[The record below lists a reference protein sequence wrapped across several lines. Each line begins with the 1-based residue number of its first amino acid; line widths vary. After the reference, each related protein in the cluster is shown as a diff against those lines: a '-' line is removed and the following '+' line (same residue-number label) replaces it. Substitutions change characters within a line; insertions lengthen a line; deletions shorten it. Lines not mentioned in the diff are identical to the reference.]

1 MRTVTRNPFIRRLRR
16 WSLQARRTL
25 ASGMPGH
32 AGRGSSPR
40 AHPPIFRLLRNF
52 SICAAIVIAVMTIAL
67 SHIFVANDRI
77 VAREAI
83 ANRHVLMTKVL
94 ANAAGPWIRELVST
108 TGNGASAG
116 SRSPAWATLHE
127 RLARM
132 RQGVPLLT
140 AEVIVAVDPQAALLG
155 GDPGVAR
162 NLPALQDTFATG
174 RYAFVL
180 EEGTSTVYLPILD
193 AERRAVAVLATTAD
207 TSHDQRM
214 SRLQHRG
221 VTAIVL
227 AAFLSLFTAL
237 FLFVQRAD
245 TALRRQYGELSV
257 LNATLEQRVAERSGA
272 AERAAERAR
281 KYNEL
286 LVSEVEERRRIED
299 ELIAQRQ
306 SLIAQQAALSQIM
319 AAGLLTASK
328 ATDLVA
334 LISRTAAGAFEGGR
348 FGVWRFASGRDA
360 LECIGY
366 GEHGVADPA
375 LPASLRRSE
384 HPRLFEA
391 AQNAREATLPRL
403 ETHVAAGT
411 ILVVPIVR
419 DGRSEGI
426 VMVDRAATAHDD
438 WTPEQ
443 RLFATAVA
451 SVVSLVLEGQER
463 NRAESELREAN
474 RSLAAAAR
482 NKALLLAGVSHELR
496 APMNGVFGM
505 TELLLRTPLDEQ
517 QRRLVTNISHSAS
530 GLLPVLNGILDMS
543 RAEAGSIQIERTL
556 FDLRAALQSVVDLA
570 SIQAYAKGLD
580 IGLCVAPDLPV
591 EIVGDAAK
599 LRQVVV
605 NVVTN
610 AVKFTEQG
618 EVAVRAQST
627 TNENGQPRLT
637 ITVSDTGIGIDAAA
651 IERLFS
657 PYTQADSSIS
667 RRFGGT
673 GLGLAISRQLVTA
686 MGGRVAIASAPGEG
700 TTVSIE
706 LPLQAADSSR
716 PSSALL
722 AGLRVAVIGAPGISC
737 EIAVASIVEAGGS
750 AIASTSGDSAQP
762 TGLAAPDAI
771 VVLLDEAGANLEP
784 AKAFAGTS
792 RRSVPVIVVAKTGAT
807 VERSERVAEVLMK
820 PLRGDALVAALTHRH
835 QDLRRVPASRPRA
848 AIVRERAFDAHVLVA
863 EDNPINAEVARAYLE
878 ELGCRVSVVTN
889 GHAAVRTV
897 AEHAYDLVL
906 MDWEMPGLNG
916 LEAAVA
922 IRRAEE
928 TSKKP
933 PVPIVA
939 VTANVFDGDRRRC
952 LEAGMTA
959 FLAKPFRAEDFRT
972 VVAPLLD
979 AARGRSA
986 AAVTEPT
993 AAKSAPKR
1001 PAAKARRRT
1010 PIAAGA

>member
-1 MRTVTRNPFIRRLRR
+1 MTPFSRRLRR
-16 WSLQARRTL
+16 WSLRARRAL
-25 ASGMPGH
+25 AFGVS
-32 AGRGSSPR
+32 RR
-40 AHPPIFRLLRNF
+40 AERRRSNQGTRPPIFRLLRNF
-52 SICAAIVIAVMTIAL
+52 SLCAAIVIAIMTIGL
-67 SHIFVANDRI
+67 SHIFLSNDRI
-77 VAREAI
+77 VTREVI
-83 ANRHVLMTKVL
+83 ADRHVLITKVL
-94 ANAAGPWIRELVST
+94 ANAAGPWIRDLVLSSAA
-108 TGNGASAG
+108 GGAST
-116 SRSPAWATLHE
+116 RSSAWVTLHD

-132 RQGVPLLT
+132 RHGVPLLT
-140 AEVIVAVDPQAALLG
+140 SEVILAVDPQATLLG
-155 GDPGVAR
+155 GDPSVPR
-162 NLPALQDTFATG
+162 NLPALQDAFATG
-174 RYAFVL
+174 RYAFIL
-180 EEGTSTVYLPILD
+180 EDGTSTVYLPILD
-193 AERRAVAVLATTAD
+193 AQRRAVAVLATTAD
-207 TSHDQRM
+207 TTHDQRM

-227 AAFLSLFTAL
+227 AAFLFLYTAL

-319 AAGLLTASK
+319 ASGLLTASK

-334 LISRTAAGAFEGGR
+334 MISRTAAGAFEGGR

-366 GEHGVADPA
+366 AGHGDADPA
-375 LPASLRRSE
+375 LPAPLRRAE

-391 AQNAREATLPRL
+391 AQNAREATLPRVGPA
-403 ETHVAAGT
+403 TAPGT
-411 ILVVPIVR
+411 VLVVPIVS
-419 DGRSEGI
+419 DGRSEGV
-426 VMVDRAATAHDD
+426 VMVDREATDLD
-438 WTPEQ
+438 GWTPEQ

-463 NRAESELREAN
+463 NRAESELRDAN

-517 QRRLVTNISHSAS
+517 QRRLVSNISHSAS
-530 GLLPVLNGILDMS
+530 GLLPVLDGILDMS
-543 RAEAGSIQIERTL
+543 RAEAGSIQIERIP

-570 SIQAYAKGLD
+570 SIQAHAKGLD
-580 IGLCVAPDLPV
+580 IGLCLAPEIPA

-610 AVKFTEQG
+610 AVKFTARG
-618 EVAVRAQST
+618 EVAVRVFSSEGEDGKPA
-627 TNENGQPRLT
+627 LT

-657 PYTQADSSIS
+657 PYSQADSSIS

-686 MGGRVAIASAPGEG
+686 MGGRIAIASTPGEG

-706 LPLQAADSSR
+706 LPLVAAE
-716 PSSALL
+716 SARTTHTPL
-722 AGLRVAVIGAPGISC
+722 AGLRIAVIGAAGISS
-737 EIAVASIVEAGGS
+737 EIAVTAILDAGGS
-750 AIASTSGDSAQP
+750 AVATTSDDDVAALP
-762 TGLAAPDAI
+762 IGLAPPDAI
-771 VVLLDEAGANLEP
+771 VVLIDEAGGNPDLV
-784 AKAFAGTS
+784 KAAAGRKRAGIPVIAVTKAGTE
-792 RRSVPVIVVAKTGAT
+792 P
-807 VERSERVAEVLMK
+807 ERSARFADVLMK
-820 PLRGDALVAALTHRH
+820 PLRGDALVAALANPG
-835 QDLRRVPASRPRA
+835 QEKRRTPASRPRA
-848 AIVRERAFDAHVLVA
+848 ANTGERALTAHVLVA
-863 EDNPINAEVARAYLE
+863 EDNPINAEVARAYLA
-878 ELGCRVSVVTN
+878 ELGCRVSVVTD
-889 GHAAVRTV
+889 GRAAVRAA
-897 AEHAYDLVL
+897 AEDRYDLVL

-916 LEAAVA
+916 LEAAVE
-922 IRRAEE
+922 IRRTEAA
-928 TSKKP
+928 SSRR

-952 LEAGMTA
+952 LDAGMTA
-959 FLAKPFRAEDFRT
+959 FLAKPFREEDFRT
-972 VVAPLLD
+972 VVAPLLETAREGASARPHAPEP
-979 AARGRSA
+979 AARA
-986 AAVTEPT
+986 E
-993 AAKSAPKR
+993 PKR
-1001 PAAKARRRT
+1001 PAAKGRRRS